1 MPPLFPKPG
10 YPGFLPPELIKE
22 KNPIPHEK
30 EDVFSLGVILYS
42 MLYGKYLFEANTV

>member
-22 KNPIPHEK
+22 KNSIDANE
-30 EDVFSLGVILYS
+30 
-42 MLYGKYLFEANTV
+42 GKQTGSIQKMEESEPGLRFF